1 MNRTKRSTRNT
12 ATPRSTAKR
21 ANTKQ
26 PANTGSAPKSRAKSG
41 TTSGAKSGAKSMAN
55 SGANSTATSADPR
68 TVTDIRISSSGT
80 RWSVKLSNGLR
91 VSVPAAAAHACN
103 VRVGTRWSDALLLR
117 VERSAARQRLVTRA
131 MGLLAKGRCTSRV
144 ELRQALGGGRD
155 ATATV
160 AELAKLGWIS

>member
-1 MNRTKRSTRNT
+1 MKRTKRSTRDT

-21 ANTKQ
+21 ANAKQ

-41 TTSGAKSGAKSMAN
+41 TTSGAKSGA
-55 SGANSTATSADPR
+55 TPTEPR

-80 RWSVKLSNGLR
+80 RWGVKLSNGLR

-117 VERSAARQRLVTRA
+117 IERSAARQRLVTRA

>member
-1 MNRTKRSTRNT
+1 MNRVKRTTPNT
-12 ATPRSTAKR
+12 SQPRSTAKR
-21 ANTKQ
+21 EKAKKTATTRGTTNARTNAHAKLR
-26 PANTGSAPKSRAKSG
+26 TKSRVK
-41 TTSGAKSGAKSMAN
+41 TGAEPSE
-55 SGANSTATSADPR
+55 PR
-68 TVTDIRISSSGT
+68 TVTDVRVNASGT

-91 VSVPAAAAHACN
+91 VSVPAASAHACN

-117 VERSAARQRLVTRA
+117 MERSAARQRLVTRA